1 MNMKIQWEELREILD
16 KLQIASVHET
26 GKRELQ
32 DLLKKLEVKEIK
44 ILKNRESVTIKNQQ
58 DLQELIDTYD
68 SALKISELF

>member
-1 MNMKIQWEELREILD
+1 MKIQWEELREILD